1 MSAEKKIIS
10 AIKFTG
16 TDGYIHR
23 LPWVRLMNM
32 DTIISKVVT
41 FDDLFSGVDDLATER
56 AKSFRHLLGSSSYA
70 HYAPSYRSFRDLAE
84 EKNMDSDALLRM
96 VLAPRDVAHFV
107 FSDEDMKQMDEDM
120 KQMQAKAVV
129 EFENAVNSLADM
141 VERIHSNPDP
151 VKEIP
156 VMAANELNSIDA
168 STSASGPFLA
178 VDNGEVVLRAFWNV
192 YSGDDWSKASY
203 RAEVNSFMGDHG
215 WVDWTPFEQVRAVD
229 YEHYCHARMKVSQ
242 EVARRAH
249 EAMSVMNIYAPEM
262 FTTSFT
268 AHALADLMN
277 NTTVID
283 LLDSDNLYNE
293 EEWMP

>member
-1 MSAEKKIIS
+1 MSTRKNRIS
-10 AIKFTG
+10 AIEFNGADK
-16 TDGYIHR
+16 YVH
-23 LPWVRLMNM
+23 LQPWVRLMNM
-32 DTIISKVVT
+32 STMVSKVVT
-41 FDDLFSGVDDLATER
+41 FDELFSSVDDLAFER
-56 AKSFRHLLGSSSYA
+56 ESNFHHLLGNSP
-70 HYAPSYRSFRDLAE
+70 YAPSYRSFWDFAK
-84 EKNMDSDALLRM
+84 EKNIDSDALLRM

-107 FSDEDMKQMDEDM
+107 FSDEDM

>member
-1 MSAEKKIIS
+1 MCTATHRSQRFNACRGHPTVASA
-10 AIKFTG
+10 
-16 TDGYIHR
+16 
-23 LPWVRLMNM
+23 
-32 DTIISKVVT
+32 
-41 FDDLFSGVDDLATER
+41 
-56 AKSFRHLLGSSSYA
+56 LLGRCPLPASTTAQPDTNPKPPPTTQPDANPQPRSSP
-70 HYAPSYRSFRDLAE
+70 YAPSYRSFWDFAK
-84 EKNMDSDALLRM
+84 EKNLDSDAFLRM

-107 FSDEDMKQMDEDM
+107 FPDEDM

-141 VERIHSNPDP
+141 VERICSDPDA

-156 VMAANELNSIDA
+156 VMAANELNSVDA
-168 STSASGPFLA
+168 NTSASGPFLA

-192 YSGDDWSKASY
+192 YFGDDWSKASY
-203 RAEVNSFMGDHG
+203 RAEKNSFMGDHG

-229 YEHYCHARMKVSQ
+229 YEHYCLARMKVSQ

-293 EEWMP
+293 EDWMP

>member
-1 MSAEKKIIS
+1 MSAEKNRIS
-10 AIKFTG
+10 AIDFTG
-16 TDGYIHR
+16 TSKYVH
-23 LPWVRLMNM
+23 LQPWVRLMNM
-32 DTIISKVVT
+32 STVVSKVVT
-41 FDDLFSGVDDLATER
+41 FDELFSSVDDLASER
-56 AKSFRHLLGSSSYA
+56 ESNFHHLLGNSP
-70 HYAPSYRSFRDLAE
+70 YAPSYRSFWDFAKQ
-84 EKNMDSDALLRM
+84 KNMESDALLRT

-107 FSDEDMKQMDEDM
+107 FPDEDM

-129 EFENAVNSLADM
+129 EFEDAVNSLADM
-141 VERIHSNPDP
+141 VERIHSNPDA
-151 VKEIP
+151 VRGIP
-156 VMAANELNSIDA
+156 VMAANELNSIDDR
-168 STSASGPFLA
+168 TSASGPFLA

-203 RAEVNSFMGDHG
+203 RAEKNSFMGDHG

-229 YEHYCHARMKVSQ
+229 YEHYCLARMKVSQ

-249 EAMSVMNIYAPEM
+249 EAMSVMNIYAHEM

-293 EEWMP
+293 EDWMP

>member
-1 MSAEKKIIS
+1 MSTEKNIIS
-10 AIKFTG
+10 AIEFTG
-16 TDGYIHR
+16 ASKYVY
-23 LPWVRLMNM
+23 LQPWVRLMNM
-32 DTIISKVVT
+32 SKMVSKVVT
-41 FDDLFSGVDDLATER
+41 FDEMFSSVDDLATER

-84 EKNMDSDALLRM
+84 KKNMDSDALLRM
-96 VLAPRDVAHFV
+96 VLAPRDVARFV
-107 FSDEDMKQMDEDM
+107 FPDGDR
-120 KQMQAKAVV
+120 KQMQTKAVF

-141 VERIHSNPDP
+141 VERIHSNPNA

-156 VMAANELNSIDA
+156 MMAANELNSIDA
-168 STSASGPFLA
+168 RTSASGPFLA

-203 RAEVNSFMGDHG
+203 RAEINSFMGDHG

-277 NTTVID
+277 NRTIVD
-283 LLDSDNLYNE
+283 LLESESFDE
-293 EEWMP
+293 EDWMP

>member
-1 MSAEKKIIS
+1 MSTEKQIIS

-32 DTIISKVVT
+32 DTAISKVIA
-41 FDDLFSGVDDLATER
+41 FDELFSGVDDLAPER

-70 HYAPSYRSFRDLAE
+70 RYAPSYRSFRDLAE
-84 EKNMDSDALLRM
+84 EKNMDSDALLRT
-96 VLAPRDVAHFV
+96 VLAPCDVARFV
-107 FSDEDMKQMDEDM
+107 FPDEDR
-120 KQMQAKAVV
+120 KQMQAKAVF

-141 VERIHSNPDP
+141 VERIHSNPDA

-156 VMAANELNSIDA
+156 VIAANGFNIIDPR
-168 STSASGPFLA
+168 TSSNGPFLA

-203 RAEVNSFMGDHG
+203 RAENNSFMGDHG
-215 WVDWTPFEQVRAVD
+215 WVDWTPFEQVRAVE
-229 YEHYCHARMKVSQ
+229 YEHYCFARMKVSQ
-242 EVARRAH
+242 EVARRAQ
-249 EAMSVMNIYAPEM
+249 EAMNAMKIYAPEM

-268 AHALADLMN
+268 AHTLADLMN
-277 NTTVID
+277 SRTIVS
-283 LLDSDNLYNE
+283 LLESENFDE
-293 EEWMP
+293 EDWMP

>member
-1 MSAEKKIIS
+1 MSTEKQIIS

-32 DTIISKVVT
+32 DTVISKVIA

-56 AKSFRHLLGSSSYA
+56 AKSFRHFLGSSSYA
-70 HYAPSYRSFRDLAE
+70 RYAPSYRSFRDLAE

-96 VLAPRDVAHFV
+96 VLAPRDVARFV
-107 FSDEDMKQMDEDM
+107 FPDENR
-120 KQMQAKAVV
+120 KQMQAKAVF

-141 VERIHSNPDP
+141 VESIYSDPDA

-168 STSASGPFLA
+168 KTSASGPFLA
-178 VDNGEVVLRAFWNV
+178 AENGEVVLRAFWNV

-203 RAEVNSFMGDHG
+203 RAEINSFMGDHG

-242 EVARRAH
+242 EVARRAQ
-249 EAMSVMNIYAPEM
+249 EAMNVMNIYAPEM

-268 AHALADLMN
+268 AHTLADLMN
-277 NTTVID
+277 STTVID

>member
-1 MSAEKKIIS
+1 MSAEKNRIS
-10 AIKFTG
+10 AIDFTG
-16 TDGYIHR
+16 TSKYVH
-23 LPWVRLMNM
+23 LQPWVRLMNM
-32 DTIISKVVT
+32 STMVSKVVT
-41 FDDLFSGVDDLATER
+41 FDELFSSVDDLASER
-56 AKSFRHLLGSSSYA
+56 ESNFHHVLGNSP
-70 HYAPSYRSFRDLAE
+70 YAPSYRSFWDFAK
-84 EKNMDSDALLRM
+84 EKNIDSDALLRM

-107 FSDEDMKQMDEDM
+107 FPDEDM

-129 EFENAVNSLADM
+129 EFEDAVNSLADM
-141 VERIHSNPDP
+141 VERIHSNPDA
-151 VKEIP
+151 VRGIP
-156 VMAANELNSIDA
+156 VMAANELNSIDDR
-168 STSASGPFLA
+168 TSASGPFLA

-203 RAEVNSFMGDHG
+203 RAEKNSFMGDHG

-229 YEHYCHARMKVSQ
+229 YEHYCLARMKVSQ

-293 EEWMP
+293 EDWMP

>member
-1 MSAEKKIIS
+1 MSTEKNRIS
-10 AIKFTG
+10 AIEFTG
-16 TDGYIHR
+16 ASKYAH
-23 LPWVRLMNM
+23 LQPWVSLMNM
-32 DTIISKVVT
+32 STMVSKVVT
-41 FDDLFSGVDDLATER
+41 FDELFSSVDDLASER
-56 AKSFRHLLGSSSYA
+56 ESNFHHVLGNSP
-70 HYAPSYRSFRDLAE
+70 YAPSYRSFWDFAK

-107 FSDEDMKQMDEDM
+107 FPDEDM
-120 KQMQAKAVV
+120 KQMQAKAVT
-129 EFENAVNSLADM
+129 EFESAVNSLADM
-141 VERIHSNPDP
+141 IENIHSNPDA
-151 VKEIP
+151 VTKIP

-168 STSASGPFLA
+168 KTSASGPFLA

-215 WVDWTPFEQVRAVD
+215 WVDWTPFEKVRAVN
-229 YEHYCHARMKVSQ
+229 YEHYCLARMKVSQ
-242 EVARRAH
+242 EAARRAH

-268 AHALADLMN
+268 AHALSYLMN
-277 NTTVID
+277 STTVID

-293 EEWMP
+293 EDWMP